1 MKHTL
6 IIILLSLLQAL
17 VPASLYASDNRM
29 FSEIANLPGVE
40 SVYIGKAAL
49 RFASATIL
57 GNSNLG
63 PLSKD
68 CLKDLKSIEVIECSD
83 AKSNAK
89 IKEFINRTIRKWN
102 LELMIENTDGDESN
116 RIYGIVPQNGDNHT
130 TLSGLLIVTTDED
143 EYTLVYIKGTIN
155 AEKLMSE
162 M

>member
-6 IIILLSLLQAL
+6 LIILLSLLQAL
-17 VPASLYASDNRM
+17 VPANLYASDNRM
-29 FSEIANLPGVE
+29 FSEIADLPGVE

-57 GNSNLG
+57 SGSNFG
-63 PLSKD
+63 PISKE
-68 CLKDLKSIEVIECSD
+68 CLKDLKSIEVIECSN

-89 IKEFINRTIRKWN
+89 IKEFINRTIRKMH
-102 LELMIENTDGDESN
+102 LELMIENIDGEESN
-116 RIYGIVPQNGDNHT
+116 RIYGIIPQNGDAS
-130 TLSGLLIVTTDED
+130 TLSGLLIVTADED

-155 AEKLMSE
+155 AEELMSE